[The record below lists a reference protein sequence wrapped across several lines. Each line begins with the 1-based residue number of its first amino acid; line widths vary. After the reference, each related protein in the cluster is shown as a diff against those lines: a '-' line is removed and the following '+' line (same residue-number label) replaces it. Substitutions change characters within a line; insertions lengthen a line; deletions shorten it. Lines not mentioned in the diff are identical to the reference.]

1 MLYMSKSKEKMM
13 ELEREQ
19 NKEVES
25 YPRVL
30 SVAANSPKERK

>member
-1 MLYMSKSKEKMM
+1 MSKPNEKMM

-19 NKEVES
+19 NQEVES

-30 SVAANSPKERK
+30 SVTATSPKERK